1 MNYQS
6 TDYSGPL
13 DPLFEQA
20 LTNQQWI
27 KDEYAEYQSR
37 RGYKA
42 FAIAVDTPDLI
53 IATGFA
59 DDKVSKQAAYDEALR
74 MCRHFSRGDGQC
86 RVVDEQISNGSSTQS
101 LCHSGLLRPIV
112 LV

>member
-27 KDEYAEYQSR
+27 KDEYANINL
-37 RGYKA
+37 G
-42 FAIAVDTPDLI
+42 V
-53 IATGFA
+53 AT
-59 DDKVSKQAAYDEALR
+59 KHLPLPWIL
-74 MCRHFSRGDGQC
+74 
-86 RVVDEQISNGSSTQS
+86 QI
-101 LCHSGLLRPIV
+101 
-112 LV
+112 

>member
-1 MNYQS
+1 M
-6 TDYSGPL
+6 
-13 DPLFEQA
+13 
-20 LTNQQWI
+20 
-27 KDEYAEYQSR
+27 
-37 RGYKA
+37 
-42 FAIAVDTPDLI
+42 DTPDLI